1 MALELQVYSFVALF
15 ALTVFI
21 LERIFPAVDQEPAA
35 WWWPRALLLFGLTM
49 AVGKLGDLTWMSWI
63 RRNASL
69 DLFAAPAPALQ
80 GFLCFLLGS
89 FFFYWWHRWRHEV
102 MLLWDLFHQMHHSPK
117 RVETLTAYYVHPA
130 EGIIS
135 SCLNGLIIYGI
146 LGGNY
151 EGFLWSIGIFSCVGI
166 GYHSNLKTPRFL
178 DYLVQTP
185 EMHRLH
191 HKRGV
196 HEGNYS
202 DLPIWDILFGTFRN
216 PKDYPTDFRFGF
228 REDLELK
235 FWDILRFRN
244 VLERYRK

>member
-117 RVETLTAYYVHPA
+117 RV
-130 EGIIS
+130 
-135 SCLNGLIIYGI
+135 
-146 LGGNY
+146 
-151 EGFLWSIGIFSCVGI
+151 
-166 GYHSNLKTPRFL
+166 
-178 DYLVQTP
+178 
-185 EMHRLH
+185 
-191 HKRGV
+191 
-196 HEGNYS
+196 
-202 DLPIWDILFGTFRN
+202 
-216 PKDYPTDFRFGF
+216 
-228 REDLELK
+228 
-235 FWDILRFRN
+235 
-244 VLERYRK
+244 